1 MVARIPDWAVV
12 AAGHTPDEPVLV
24 IHANRVVA
32 ASAAARAAGVA
43 VGLRRREAQRR
54 CPDAVLVAADPARD
68 ARVFEPLVGALE
80 AVTPRVEVTQP
91 GTVAF
96 GTLGPSRFHGGDAAL
111 GEVVVEVLAAV
122 LPTPG
127 PVRVGIGDGTFTAAC
142 AARPGRPGRS
152 LGPGDPVEPPDEAV
166 TPPPKWGPRP
176 DPGSFRVRKAAGPVG
191 SRTRNGQ
198 DGLDHADHPAGAVT
212 VVPPGEA
219 AAYLAPWPVE
229 AAADH
234 LGTPEAEDVAD
245 VLRRLGL
252 RTLGAVATLD
262 ATDVLGRFGDVGT
275 LLHRL
280 ARGLDPRPLATRRPA
295 PELAVT
301 AELDPPVERVD
312 LLAFKAVALADDLH
326 TMLGR
331 DGLACLRLGIE
342 VETDHGETR
351 RRSWRHEG
359 GLGAAAV
366 AERARWQLD
375 GWLSGPVADRPS
387 AGITR
392 LVLDPEEV
400 VPARGRQ
407 LGFWGGETRL
417 DEGAAR
423 ALARVAALLGT
434 DAVTVPEVV
443 GGRGPGDRVATLP
456 AAAVD
461 LGGDRT
467 VARPGLDGPWPGR
480 LPPPSPSLVFA
491 DPAPVDLLDADGRP
505 VQVSGRGLI
514 SAAPVRLG
522 RHPVVGWAG
531 PWPLVEQWWDPDRS
545 RRRARVQVVLDDDTA
560 HLLALEAGTWHL
572 EATYD

>member
-12 AAGHTPDEPVLV
+12 AAGHGEDEPVLV
-24 IHANRVVA
+24 LHANRVVA

-80 AVTPRVEVTQP
+80 AVTPRVEVTHP

-111 GEVVVEVLAAV
+111 GELVVEVLAAA

-152 LGPGDPVEPPDEAV
+152 LGPGDPAEPPDEVV

-176 DPGSFRVRKAAGPVG
+176 DPGSFRVRKGAASGAT
-191 SRTRNGQ
+191 RTQNGAA
-198 DGLDHADHPAGAVT
+198 HPPTPAGAVT
-212 VVPPGEA
+212 IVPAGEA
-219 AAYLAPWPVE
+219 AAFLAPWPVE
-229 AAADH
+229 AAAEH

-262 ATDVLGRFGDVGT
+262 APDVLGRFGDTGT
-275 LLHRL
+275 LVHRL
-280 ARGLDPRPLATRRPA
+280 AQGLDPRPLATRRPA
-295 PELAVT
+295 PELAVS

-312 LLAFKAVALADDLH
+312 LLAFRAVALADDLH
-326 TMLGR
+326 TRLGR

-387 AGITR
+387 AGIIR

-423 ALARVAALLGT
+423 ALARVGALLGT

-443 GGRGPGDRVATLP
+443 GGRGPGDRVTTLP
-456 AAAVD
+456 AASVD

-467 VARPGLDGPWPGR
+467 LARPGLDGPWPGR
-480 LPPPSPSLVFA
+480 LPPPSPALVFA
-491 DPAPVDLLDADGRP
+491 DPAPVDLLDADDRP
-505 VQVSGRGLI
+505 VRVSGRGLI
-514 SAAPVRLG
+514 SAAPARLG
-522 RHPVVGWAG
+522 RHPIVGWAG
-531 PWPLVEQWWDPDRS
+531 PWPLVEQWWDPDRG
-545 RRRARVQVVLDDDTA
+545 RRRARVQVVLDDGTA
-560 HLLALEAGTWHL
+560 HLLALEAGTWYL

>member
-1 MVARIPDWAVV
+1 MNRRRRRGRRAEERGERSVVARIPDWAVL
-12 AAGHTPDEPVLV
+12 AAGHTPDEQVLV
-24 IHANRVVA
+24 IQANRVVA
-32 ASAAARAAGVA
+32 ASAAARAAGAA

-68 ARVFEPLVGALE
+68 ARVFEPLVGVLE

-111 GEVVVEVLAAV
+111 GEAVVEVLTLA

-142 AARPGRPGRS
+142 ASRPGPPGRS
-152 LGPGDPVEPPDEAV
+152 LGPGDPTEPSEVV

-176 DPGSFRVRKAAGPVG
+176 DPGTPPRPVEP
-191 SRTRNGQ
+191 S
-198 DGLDHADHPAGAVT
+198 PAGAVI
-212 VVPPGEA
+212 VVPPGGA

-229 AAADH
+229 AAAAH

-252 RTLGAVATLD
+252 RTLGAVATLEP
-262 ATDVLGRFGDVGT
+262 TDVLGRFGDTGT

-312 LLAFKAVALADDLH
+312 LLAFQAVALADELH
-326 TMLGR
+326 AHLGR

-375 GWLSGPVADRPS
+375 GWLTGPIADRPS

-423 ALARVAALLGT
+423 ALARVGALLGT

-456 AAAVD
+456 AASVD
-461 LGGDRT
+461 LTGDRT
-467 VARPGLDGPWPGR
+467 LVRPDLAGPWPGR
-480 LPPPSPSLVFA
+480 LPPPSPTLVHA
-491 DPAPVDLLDADGRP
+491 DPAPVDLLDDEGRP
-505 VQVSGRGLI
+505 VRVSGRGLV
-514 SAAPVRLG
+514 SAAPARLG

-531 PWPLVEQWWDPDRS
+531 PWPVVEQWWDPDRA
-545 RRRARVQVVLDDDTA
+545 RRRARVQVVLDDGTA
-560 HLLALEAGTWHL
+560 HLLTLEDGAWTL